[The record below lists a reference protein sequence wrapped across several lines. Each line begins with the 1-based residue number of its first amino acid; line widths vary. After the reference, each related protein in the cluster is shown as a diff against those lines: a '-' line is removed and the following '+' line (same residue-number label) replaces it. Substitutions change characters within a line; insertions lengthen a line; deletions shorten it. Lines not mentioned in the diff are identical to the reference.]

1 MDFKNLNRK
10 EYNRLRYQWKT
21 LSQEHEDTQEV
32 ANKINIKFVDYI
44 YIFTKENDIKN
55 PFENT
60 KDSEK
65 DKSRDNSTL
74 SSSSS
79 VRTLYRD
86 IMKQTHPDKT
96 ENNSE
101 LYIKATKAKKENN
114 LHKLL
119 DVGKKLKLNLAD
131 ISRDQLNVLESN
143 IKEIEDKIRE
153 IKNSYPWVWFH
164 GSQKTKHEVV
174 YGFLARM
181 GCFE

>member
-10 EYNRLRYQWKT
+10 EYNRLRYQWKL
-21 LSQEHEDTQEV
+21 LSQEYEDIQKV
-32 ANKINIKFVDYI
+32 ANKINIKFVDYV
-44 YIFTKENDIKN
+44 YIFTKENNIKN
-55 PFENT
+55 PFDKVED
-60 KDSEK
+60 KKK

-86 IMKQTHPDKT
+86 IMKQTHPDKK
-96 ENNSE
+96 ENNTE
-101 LYIKATKAKKENN
+101 LYVEATVAKKENN

-119 DVGKKLKLNLAD
+119 DVGKKLKLNLTD

-143 IKEIEDKIRE
+143 IKEIKDKIRE

-164 GSQKTKHEVV
+164 GSQKTKHEVI
-174 YGFLARM
+174 YGFLTEM
-181 GCFE
+181 KCFE